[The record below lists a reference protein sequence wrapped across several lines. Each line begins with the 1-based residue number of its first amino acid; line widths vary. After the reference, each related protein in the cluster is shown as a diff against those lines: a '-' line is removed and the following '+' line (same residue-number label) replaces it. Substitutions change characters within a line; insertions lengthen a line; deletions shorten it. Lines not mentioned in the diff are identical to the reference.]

1 MHYEKVLLDTNI
13 IINYPEILDCTK
25 YRYVIHSIVCEE
37 LDNIIHNFNDERKYK
52 ALKARNAIKNSKNVE
67 YSLHIPTYSLPLG
80 WDLNKNDNNL
90 LRVCKDLG
98 YSLITN
104 DLCLQIKADSLGVKL
119 IEWHPNNDMYKG
131 YRIIDEYTY
140 SVIYEELQNNINS
153 LNLIENEYVI
163 IKKSETSTSE
173 FRYSNGKLKRL
184 KLPELK
190 NLKPKNFAQRCAL
203 DLLIN
208 VDIPI
213 KILVG
218 KSGSG
223 KTRLAVEAGIYHV
236 FEKGNY
242 GSMVFIRNP
251 IGSGEKIGYLAGDKF
266 QKIEDFFRC
275 INQYLD
281 PALCKGKDIKNYIEE
296 EIPFYIKGLS
306 YGCKYVLVD
315 EAEDMDLKLLRLIG
329 TRIETN
335 SCVVF
340 CGDWKQAEN
349 KYYKNNG
356 LLQLI
361 EKLNGNPLVGII
373 VLDED
378 VRSEASKVFADL
390 L

>member
-1 MHYEKVLLDTNI
+1 MERSKALLDTNI
-13 IINYPEILDCTK
+13 ILDYPEILDNAEYK
-25 YRYVIHSIVCEE
+25 YIIHSIVCEE
-37 LDNIIHNFNDERKYK
+37 LDNIIHNFNNEKRYK
-52 ALKARNAIKNSKNVE
+52 AIRARNAIKNNKNVE
-67 YSLHIPTYSLPLG
+67 YSLHIPVCLLPLS

-90 LRVCKDLG
+90 LRVCKDLK
-98 YSLITN
+98 YLLITN
-104 DLCLQIKADSLGVKL
+104 DLCMQIKADNLGIKWK
-119 IEWHPNNDMYKG
+119 EWKSNNDIYKG

-140 SVIYEELQNNINS
+140 GLICEELNNNINS

-173 FRYSNGKLKRL
+173 FRYSNGRLKRL
-184 KLPELK
+184 KLSELK
-190 NLKPKNFAQRCAL
+190 SLKPKNFAQRCAL

-236 FEKGNY
+236 LEKGNY
-242 GSMVFIRNP
+242 GNILFIRNP
-251 IGSGEKIGYLAGDKF
+251 IGSGEEIGFLAGDKS
-266 QKIEDFFRC
+266 QKIEDFFKC
-275 INQYLD
+275 VNQYLD
-281 PALCKGKDIKNYIEE
+281 LISYKGKDIRNYVEE
-296 EIPFYIKGLS
+296 DIPFYIKGLS
-306 YGCKYVLVD
+306 YGFKYVLVD

-329 TRIETN
+329 TRIESD

-349 KYYKNNG
+349 KYYNNNG

-361 EKLNGNPLVGII
+361 EKLKGNPLVGII